1 MAVTNPI
8 RRGIV
13 LAVIAACVASS
24 AARPARV
31 LHADSGGTCYSNA
44 SASASAYDGSSS
56 GSASGDVSAGN
67 YAVENC
73 VGLGQTNAIFQAGNA
88 CENAGIA
95 AGVSSGI
102 GYAVVSWYVVW
113 QDGEQTIVTG
123 PDAPQQYDCADTF
136 S

>member
-1 MAVTNPI
+1 MVSTNLFGRSI
-8 RRGIV
+8 AI
-13 LAVIAACVASS
+13 AVIVAFVIAG
-24 AARPARV
+24 AARPKDV
-31 LHADSGGTCYSNA
+31 LRADSGGSCYSSA

-56 GSASGDVSAGN
+56 GSASGDVNAN
-67 YAVENC
+67 DYAVENC
-73 VGLGQTNAIFQAGNA
+73 VGLGQTNAIFQAGHA

-113 QDGEQTIVTG
+113 QDGNQTVVTG